1 MSNKYHVEKLHSEM
15 LEYFEKCN
23 ENIEK
28 FWKSNEFKTLKDKV
42 RIFGSQSDLDEILK
56 SYPVSQE
63 TVL

>member
-1 MSNKYHVEKLHSEM
+1 MSNNYHVEKLHSEM
-15 LEYFEKCN
+15 LEYFEKRN

-63 TVL
+63 RVL

>member
-1 MSNKYHVEKLHSEM
+1 M

-23 ENIEK
+23 GNIEK

-56 SYPVSQE
+56 FYPVSQE

>member
-1 MSNKYHVEKLHSEM
+1 M
-15 LEYFEKCN
+15 LEYFEKRN

-63 TVL
+63 RVL

>member
-1 MSNKYHVEKLHSEM
+1 M

-56 SYPVSQE
+56 FYPVSQE